1 MCVCAYMSVLHAW
14 YCVYMVCVYV
24 CVYVYVRALTYL
36 RESLKVKQSN
46 TIKEEVRPLH
56 LKFTLTQLDT
66 LICHGSFVL

>member
-1 MCVCAYMSVLHAW
+1 MCVCAYMSVLYAW
-14 YCVYMVCVYV
+14 YCVYMVCVYL
-24 CVYVYVRALTYL
+24 RALTYL

-56 LKFTLTQLDT
+56 LKFTLTQLGT